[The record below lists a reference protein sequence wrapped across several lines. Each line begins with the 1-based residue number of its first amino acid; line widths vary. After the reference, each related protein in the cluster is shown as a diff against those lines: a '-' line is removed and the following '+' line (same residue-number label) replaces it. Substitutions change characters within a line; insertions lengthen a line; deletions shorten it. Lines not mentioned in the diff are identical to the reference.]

1 MIIPV
6 ILSGGSGTRLWP
18 ISRKLHPKQFIN
30 LVNENTTV
38 FQDTILRLP
47 KASSNPIIICNE
59 EHRFLAAEQLRQINS
74 THEDIILEPVG
85 KNTAPAIALAALK
98 VINKNLDPL
107 LLVLPTDH
115 IIKDVKAFHK
125 SIEIAT
131 SLAEDNKLVTFG
143 VVPKKA
149 TTGYGYIETKIDNKA
164 KYLKVKSF
172 KEKPSLEKAQE
183 YSNSGT
189 HLWNSGMFMF
199 KASIYISELKKY
211 APDILDCCS
220 KSLENEYRDLDFI
233 RLENSEFIKCPEQS
247 IDYAIMEHT
256 KKSIVVPIENNWNDI
271 GTWESLMASKEISKN
286 GNISDGD
293 VTLEDVKNTYVY
305 STNRLVT
312 ALGVSNLIIIDTQDA
327 LLVTNKDNT
336 QNIKTLIDTLK
347 NKNRIEVDTHRK
359 VYRPWGYYDLIDR
372 GNEFQVKRILVK
384 PGAKLSLQKHN
395 HRAEHWVVVSGSA
408 TIICGRKTYILQ
420 KNQSTFIPRGEVHRL
435 ENHEKVPLEI
445 IEIQTGDYLGEDDIT
460 RLEDDYQRS

>member
-1 MIIPV
+1 
-6 ILSGGSGTRLWP
+6 
-18 ISRKLHPKQFIN
+18 
-30 LVNENTTV
+30 
-38 FQDTILRLP
+38 
-47 KASSNPIIICNE
+47 
-59 EHRFLAAEQLRQINS
+59 
-74 THEDIILEPVG
+74 
-85 KNTAPAIALAALK
+85 
-98 VINKNLDPL
+98 
-107 LLVLPTDH
+107 
-115 IIKDVKAFHK
+115 
-125 SIEIAT
+125 
-131 SLAEDNKLVTFG
+131 
-143 VVPKKA
+143 
-149 TTGYGYIETKIDNKA
+149 
-164 KYLKVKSF
+164 
-172 KEKPSLEKAQE
+172 
-183 YSNSGT
+183 
-189 HLWNSGMFMF
+189 
-199 KASIYISELKKY
+199 
-211 APDILDCCS
+211 
-220 KSLENEYRDLDFI
+220 
-233 RLENSEFIKCPEQS
+233 
-247 IDYAIMEHT
+247 
-256 KKSIVVPIENNWNDI
+256 
-271 GTWESLMASKEISKN
+271 MASKEISKN